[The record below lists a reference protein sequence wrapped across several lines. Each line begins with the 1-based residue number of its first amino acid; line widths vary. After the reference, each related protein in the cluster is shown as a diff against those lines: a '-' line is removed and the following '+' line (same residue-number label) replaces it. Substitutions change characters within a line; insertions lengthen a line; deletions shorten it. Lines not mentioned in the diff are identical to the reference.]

1 MACCR
6 DEHCSRPPPLGQPKL
21 AADAVGGRGDQ
32 RRVLPGRDHRGRS
45 HATCRLAGRCRGF
58 LRRGRELRDQ
68 PGRSRDGARLACTSG
83 DPQGQ
88 VHDHFR
94 VPGAW
99 QYGSAALAADGGVAM
114 MLRRRREGDANRRS
128 VRVCSRDDAIGNLT
142 VLVAAAGVFATGTGW
157 PDVIVDG
164 LGLQSGVSI
173 LRLARAGLQGR
184 AVAPASPG
192 RLIPSARLYKQ
203 RLATATTAFA
213 ELG

>member
-1 MACCR
+1 
-6 DEHCSRPPPLGQPKL
+6 
-21 AADAVGGRGDQ
+21 
-32 RRVLPGRDHRGRS
+32 
-45 HATCRLAGRCRGF
+45 
-58 LRRGRELRDQ
+58 
-68 PGRSRDGARLACTSG
+68 
-83 DPQGQ
+83 
-88 VHDHFR
+88 
-94 VPGAW
+94 
-99 QYGSAALAADGGVAM
+99 M

-203 RLATATTAFA
+203 RLATATTALA